1 MILDLWYL
9 FQYDDV
15 GICPGKKATE
25 LGVMPRHI
33 WPPEVAAKSQK
44 KNIQLW
50 NLNKYINARSK
61 GVLDTFYNVSMYLWP
76 KTNAHIR
83 TLHVS
88 YNLVGLYAKVFV
100 LYLIV

>member
-1 MILDLWYL
+1 MILDLSYL

-44 KNIQLW
+44 KNI
-50 NLNKYINARSK
+50 SCE
-61 GVLDTFYNVSMYLWP
+61 T
-76 KTNAHIR
+76 
-83 TLHVS
+83 
-88 YNLVGLYAKVFV
+88 
-100 LYLIV
+100 